1 MYFVCFVVPE
11 MSLFLAT
18 LLPGLFLVLL
28 GGLLFWKGA
37 AATAKVLPR
46 SQAAT
51 WLFFGLG
58 AAWFLWR
65 LSRTGESDL
74 IFFKTPTPVML
85 GFGVLAVLAFIYTPD
100 FLAVRGLSILMLL
113 AAEPLLYA
121 AYMEWSHPQR
131 LLMVTAVYLGL
142 TAALYLAAYPFRL
155 RDWFDWLFRTP
166 SRPKLIGAIML
177 AYGLA
182 TSAAAFTY

>member
-1 MYFVCFVVPE
+1 

-18 LLPGLFLVLL
+18 LIPGLLLAL
-28 GGLLFWKGA
+28 GGAFLFWPGA
-37 AATAKVLPR
+37 APVAKALPR
-46 SQAAT
+46 SQVASWA
-51 WLFFGLG
+51 LFGLG
-58 AAWFLWR
+58 ALWFMWR

-74 IFFKTPTPVML
+74 IFFQTPAPVMI
-85 GFGVLAVLAFIYTPD
+85 GFGALAVLAFIFTPD
-100 FLAVRGLSILMLL
+100 FLAVRGLSVLVLL
-113 AAEPLLYA
+113 GAEPLLRA

-155 RDWFDWLFRTP
+155 RDFFDWLFRSP
-166 SRPKLIGAIML
+166 GRPKLLGAVLL

>member
-1 MYFVCFVVPE
+1 

-28 GGLLFWKGA
+28 GAVLCWNGEPVGAQAKALPRSRAAAWAFFGA
-37 AATAKVLPR
+37 AAI
-46 SQAAT
+46 
-51 WLFFGLG
+51 
-58 AAWFLWR
+58 WFVWR
-65 LSRTGESDL
+65 VSHLNEADL
-74 IFFKTPTPVML
+74 IFFQTPKLLMIA
-85 GFGVLAVLAFIYTPD
+85 FGLLAVLSFIYAPD
-100 FLAVRGLSILMLL
+100 FLAVRGLTILMLL

-121 AYMEWSHPQR
+121 AYMEWTHPQR

-142 TAALYLAAYPFRL
+142 VAAIYLAAYPFRL
-155 RDWFDWLFRTP
+155 RDFFEWLFRTP
-166 SRPKLIGAIML
+166 GRPRLLGAIVL